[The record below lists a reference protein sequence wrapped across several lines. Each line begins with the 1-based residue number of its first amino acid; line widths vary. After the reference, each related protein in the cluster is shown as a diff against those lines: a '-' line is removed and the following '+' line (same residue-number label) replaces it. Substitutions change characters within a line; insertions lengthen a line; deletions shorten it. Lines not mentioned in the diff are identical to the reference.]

1 MIDSPTLRSL
11 PGKYLL
17 LRDQKFTMINRPNIP
32 TAAEAVLWAF
42 ASGLFAWTLGNPLP
56 AIAHGVQ
63 LTHQTLEAVEV
74 QALFDNGEPMSNAQ
88 VTIYAPT
95 DPQTPWQQGTAD
107 ENGRFLFAP
116 DPSLGGNWA
125 VRVRQAGHG
134 TIINVAIAP
143 DTPPETAVPSP
154 DGNGVAEMAPSSQ
167 TLSARSPSVNPLPTG
182 VAIASGVW
190 GFVGTALFFSRFNGN
205 SQNGPRKEEDSV
217 A

>member
-1 MIDSPTLRSL
+1 MIDSPTLPSL

-17 LRDQKFTMINRPNIP
+17 RDRKFTMINRRLISP
-32 TAAEAVLWAF
+32 TAAKAVLWAF
-42 ASGLFAWTLGNPLP
+42 ASGLFAWTLGNPLT

-74 QALFDNGEPMSNAQ
+74 QALYDNGDPMSNAQ

-95 DPQTPWQQGTAD
+95 NPETPWQQGTAD

-116 DPSLGGNWA
+116 DRSLGGNWA
-125 VRVRQAGHG
+125 VRFRQAGHG

-143 DTPPETAVPSP
+143 ETPPEAAVAPP
-154 DGNGVAEMAPSSQ
+154 DATPVAEVAPSSRI
-167 TLSARSPSVNPLPTG
+167 LSSRSPSVNPLPTG

-190 GFVGTALFFSRFNGN
+190 GFVGTALFFSRFNGK
-205 SQNGPRKEEDSV
+205 SQSGPRKEEDSV

>member
-1 MIDSPTLRSL
+1 
-11 PGKYLL
+11 
-17 LRDQKFTMINRPNIP
+17 MINRRLISP

-74 QALFDNGEPMSNAQ
+74 QALFDNGDPMSNAQ
-88 VTIYAPT
+88 ITVYAPN

-116 DPSLGGNWA
+116 DPSLAGNWA

-134 TIINVAIAP
+134 SIVNVAIAP
-143 DTPPETAVPSP
+143 EPDPERAVAPPDATGIPEA
-154 DGNGVAEMAPSSQ
+154 APSSR
-167 TLSARSPSVNPLPTG
+167 TLSSPSPSVNPLPTG
-182 VAIASGVW
+182 LAIASGVW

-205 SQNGPRKEEDSV
+205 GRSGPPKEKDSV

>member
-1 MIDSPTLRSL
+1 
-11 PGKYLL
+11 
-17 LRDQKFTMINRPNIP
+17 MINRPIPP

-74 QALFDNGEPMSNAQ
+74 QALYDNGDPMSNAQ
-88 VTIYAPT
+88 VTVYTPN
-95 DPQTPWQQGTAD
+95 DPETPWQQGTAD

-116 DPSLGGNWA
+116 DPSQAGNWT

-134 TIINVAIAP
+134 GIVNLAIAP
-143 DTPPETAVPSP
+143 ETPPEAAVAPPNATSVP
-154 DGNGVAEMAPSSQ
+154 EVAPSSG
-167 TLSARSPSVNPLPTG
+167 TLSVQSPSVNPLPTG
-182 VAIASGVW
+182 LAIASGVW
-190 GFVGTALFFSRFNGN
+190 GFVGTALFFSRFNN
-205 SQNGPRKEEDSV
+205 SNGPGGPHTEKDSV